1 MSVADT
7 IDVALRAQID
17 QYMREMKK
25 ADDITD
31 KTTKSIEKKFK
42 NLGSTISKL
51 TGGLTIASIM
61 VGAVKAFSEAEQGAI
76 KLDSVLSSM
85 GRGAGLLSVELKNL
99 AGQIQSEGI
108 ISDDEIIR
116 GQTMLATFDT
126 ISNEALPRATRV
138 MADFAAMTGGDART
152 AAMLLGRASAGMTE
166 TLARYGIILPD
177 SVKKSG
183 DFNLILAEIE
193 KKIGGMNKALG
204 DSASGAIPKFMN
216 VLNDLA
222 EVLGSR
228 LTFAISEF
236 LTTDQDL
243 KSWSEG
249 VAKYLDIA
257 ADSIEYVINRFKIG
271 VLTIKTGVEQTY
283 ALLTADLEKV
293 KKLGGEY
300 EKALDELIYE
310 PRFSDRR
317 KRYEVET
324 EVKVRT
330 KKTEE
335 NFKARNI
342 KQEADALSDLN
353 FQQARQNEAL
363 DYHLAQLD
371 EYEKKMFDTREALK
385 DAADPTRELT
395 RSLELIDE
403 ALGGSEAN
411 FEAWSEA
418 VIAAHDKADAA
429 IKKLSNTA
437 AESTDEMSKF
447 FERAMENMQD
457 AFSGLLE
464 DVFMGKAVDFEKEFK
479 ALLARMAAQLAA
491 SKILELLM
499 GTKGADGKYSGGL
512 ASSIGSGVGNW
523 VGGLFSGAAMG
534 GEVSAGVPREVGERG
549 REVFIPKTDGTI
561 VSHEQLA
568 RGGGRGAV
576 SVTNVFN
583 ISTGVAQTVRAELQA
598 MAPQIEE
605 RSKQGVLAAIERGG
619 SYAKAVNRR
628 S

>member
-17 QYMREMKK
+17 QYVREMKK

-31 KTTKSIEKKFK
+31 KTTKSIEQKFK
-42 NLGSTISKL
+42 RLGSSIAAL
-51 TGGLTIASIM
+51 TGGITIASIM
-61 VGAVKAFSEAEQGAI
+61 KASVKAFSEAEQGAI

-204 DSASGAIPKFMN
+204 DSASGAIPKFTNAMGDLLESMGSVITFGISELLTTDTDFKVWAHN
-216 VLNDLA
+216 VA
-222 EVLGSR
+222 EVLDFVGNS
-228 LTFAISEF
+228 
-236 LTTDQDL
+236 
-243 KSWSEG
+243 
-249 VAKYLDIA
+249 LD
-257 ADSIEYVINRFKIG
+257 
-271 VLTIKTGVEQTY
+271 
-283 ALLTADLEKV
+283 LLTRSFRLGWNTIEHGV
-293 KKLGGEY
+293 KQS
-300 EKALDELIYE
+300 KALVTGQFEEMSKLAEDYKKKVFEIIDE

-335 NFKARNI
+335 DFKARNI

-523 VGGLFSGAAMG
+523 IGGLFSGAAMG